1 MAQYNPSGWEAIGYG
16 LGGGFEKDRAER
28 SRVQALDAAKSNLQY
43 DEQSGQYK
51 PMAGSDLDLLR
62 QQNEMLIQQFQ
73 NIQATTTK
81 EKQWQ
86 AIVDGIESG
95 NYDSFNKQ
103 ISTNPILQ
111 KVFKNDLGVNSV
123 QSLNAFDN
131 DKQLNA
137 YIAAGMNP
145 DVVNYLK
152 TQRDAIIN
160 GQQADMSPDE
170 YKQAISA
177 IGMAYPIIEKTDGS
191 LSATSLEQFIA
202 STNLAKHSVRS
213 LEQKTVF
220 DTIAMGK
227 QAVFGVTDRAYKANR
242 AILEA
247 KAQVDTSK
255 ADMELFS
262 NDIMMKAMKTG
273 SVEEV
278 MKALQLTNPEAF
290 LKMTRGSSGRR
301 DALQQFEDA
310 LDAAGIP
317 KDQRGGLYQS
327 YIQKTL
333 EGVSSVAKES
343 DVSQL
348 GAYRK
353 TARML
358 FSPESANDPEWFTK
372 ARTIQDKILSNLD
385 EKEKAVAFKAAESLE
400 ANAGAIAGINRLLN
414 GQIERVD
421 KDILQS
427 SIDWIR
433 TKTGTENA
441 QTLANI
447 DFNTQAGMLLA
458 NYIKAMSGTAASDAE
473 VQRLMGS
480 FLAGNFTDERYI
492 KQSMKSFMTFLQ
504 NSNNTMASKYRDTLP
519 YTVAKTTNLKP
530 RGQNTRSNPA
540 DVTNPR
546 SPYYLPPLPK
556 QNKGNINLDRFNL
569 KKQPQQNV
577 GSKIDLSKFGTGAT
591 R

>member
-1 MAQYNPSGWEAIGYG
+1 MARDYDPTGWEAVGYG
-16 LGGGFEKDRAER
+16 LAGGFEKEQTER
-28 SRVQALDAAKSNLQY
+28 EKVQALAAAKEGLQY
-43 DEQSGQYK
+43 DENSGQYK
-51 PMAGSDLDLLR
+51 PMVGSDLDLLR
-62 QQNEMLIQQFQ
+62 QTNEMLIQQFQ
-73 NIQATTTK
+73 NIQATTTT

-86 AIVDGIESG
+86 AIVDGIETG
-95 NYDSFNKQ
+95 TYDSFNKQ

-111 KVFKNDLGVNSV
+111 KVFKQDLGINSV
-123 QSLNAFDN
+123 QNLNAFDN

-160 GQQADMSPDE
+160 GNPADMSPDD
-170 YKQAISA
+170 YKQAITT
-177 IGMAYPIIEKTDGS
+177 IGITYPLIEKADGNIE
-191 LSATSLEQFIA
+191 ATSLEKFLA
-202 STNLAKHSVRS
+202 ATNLSKNAVRS
-213 LEQKTVF
+213 SEQKLVF
-220 DTIAMGK
+220 ETLARGK
-227 QAVFGVTDRAYKANR
+227 QVLQGITDAAYRANVAKSE
-242 AILEA
+242 LEI
-247 KAQVDTSK
+247 SK
-255 ADMELFS
+255 SSMEMFS
-262 NDIMMKAMKTG
+262 NEIMVKAMKTG
-273 SVEEV
+273 DAKEV

-290 LKMTRGSSGRR
+290 LKMTRGDSGRR

-317 KDQRGGLYQS
+317 KDQRSGLYRS
-327 YIQKTL
+327 YVQKIL

-343 DVSQL
+343 DVNQL
-348 GAYRK
+348 GAYRE

-358 FSPESANDPEWFTK
+358 FSPESANDPDWYTK
-372 ARTIQDKILSNLD
+372 ARTAQDKILSNLD

-421 KDILQS
+421 KDVLQS

-433 TKTGTENA
+433 TKTGAENA
-441 QTLANI
+441 QTLANV

-504 NSNNTMASKYRDTLP
+504 NSNNTLASKYRDTLP
-519 YTVAKTTNLKP
+519 YTVGKTTNLKP

-540 DVTNPR
+540 DVKNPR